1 MASMMRDFDWASTD
15 LGPPGSW
22 PQSLKTVVRIVLT
35 SRYAMWMAWGPN
47 LRFFC
52 NDAYLPTVGIKRDWV
67 LGSRSDKVWE
77 EIWPDIGP
85 RIERVLNT
93 GESTWDEGL
102 LLFLERLGF
111 PEETYH
117 TFSYSPLADDDGRI
131 SGMLCVV
138 TEVTERVVG
147 ERRLATLSELAG
159 GLASARAESEVLD
172 AIKEGMDAA
181 DKDVPFSLLYL
192 YDDQAALRLA
202 RASGIESGHP
212 ASPAVILPGG
222 PWPHDI
228 PDSGSLMVNDL
239 YAAVEAPLPRGFWDK
254 SPTQA
259 VILPIVVK
267 GQEKPVGC
275 FICGLNPYRKY
286 DEGYSSFIVL
296 LAGQI
301 SASLAGARAFEE
313 ERRRADALAEID
325 RAKTLF
331 FSNVSHEFRTPLT
344 LMLGPVQDALNDSS
358 ASALDPVQR
367 QRLDVAQRNSL
378 RLLKLVNTL
387 LDFSRIEAGRAN
399 ASFQPTDLSAFTA
412 ELASN
417 FHSATEKAGL
427 KLEIECEPLPQRVP
441 VDRDMWEKIVFNLL
455 SNAFKFTFAG
465 SISIRMRT
473 ADNGAELV
481 VHDTGVGIPPHEL
494 PRLFERF
501 HRVENQKGRS
511 FEGSGIG
518 LALVQELVKLHG
530 GSLIAESEV
539 GRGSSFKVSIP
550 FASDQHAADNLDSEP
565 VDVPAASR
573 AQAYV
578 EEALSWL
585 PPDSTT
591 KLAVSQQDVAGPD
604 VGGKTLHGRVLVA
617 DDNPD
622 MRAYIERLLG
632 AHWDVDT
639 VEDGNS
645 AIEAIRKS
653 PPDLVVTD
661 AMMPGLDGFGLLAAI
676 RNDPE
681 LRDLPVIM
689 LSARAG
695 EEARIEGLEAGAD
708 YYLTKPFSAREL
720 VAQVNANLTLA
731 RVRSEAARDLRASED
746 ALRRR
751 TTQFETLLNEAP
763 LGVYLVDADF
773 KIQAVNPTALPVF
786 GDIPN
791 LVGRDFGEVVRILW
805 PEDYADE
812 LVHLF
817 RNTLETGEP
826 FMTSEHIEERRDRKV
841 REYYEWRINRIPLP
855 EGRFGVVCYFRDIS
869 AQVRARQQREL
880 LINELNHRVKNTLAT
895 VQSIAAQTLKGAT
908 VPVTVKSALES
919 RLLSMAGAHDVLT
932 QQNWEGADLRNI
944 VEKAL
949 SPFTAPRREFDIY
962 GPVIRLLPKSALAV
976 AMAVHELATNA
987 AKYGAL
993 SNGSGRV
1000 SVHWTI
1006 AERDEG
1012 HLQIVWTE
1020 TGGPKVVAPS
1030 SKGFGSRLIERGLA
1044 GQLGGEAVID
1054 YRETG
1059 VVCRILAPLGTITGS
1074 VPDILS

>member
-1 MASMMRDFDWASTD
+1 MLEAPHPTVDKHGAPDFLAGSGEMASMMRDFDWASTD

-93 GESTWDEGL
+93 GEATWDEGL

-147 ERRLATLSELAG
+147 ERRLATLSKLAG
-159 GLASARAESEVLD
+159 RLASARAESEVLD

-192 YDDQAALRLA
+192 YDDQGALRLA

-212 ASPAVILPGG
+212 ASPVVILPGG
-222 PWPHDI
+222 PWPPDI
-228 PDSGSLMVNDL
+228 ADSGSPIVNDL
-239 YAAVEAPLPRGFWDK
+239 SAAVEAPLPRGFWDK
-254 SPTQA
+254 SPAQA

-286 DEGYSSFIVL
+286 DEGYSSFIEL

-399 ASFQPTDLSAFTA
+399 ANFQPTDLSGFTA

-441 VDRDMWEKIVFNLL
+441 VDRDMWEKIVLNLL
-455 SNAFKFTFAG
+455 SNAFKFTFEG
-465 SISIRMRT
+465 GISIRMRA

-481 VHDTGVGIPPHEL
+481 VRDTGVGIPSHEL

-530 GSLIAESEV
+530 GSLVADSEV
-539 GRGSSFKVSIP
+539 GKGS
-550 FASDQHAADNLDSEP
+550 
-565 VDVPAASR
+565 
-573 AQAYV
+573 
-578 EEALSWL
+578 
-585 PPDSTT
+585 
-591 KLAVSQQDVAGPD
+591 
-604 VGGKTLHGRVLVA
+604 
-617 DDNPD
+617 
-622 MRAYIERLLG
+622 
-632 AHWDVDT
+632 
-639 VEDGNS
+639 
-645 AIEAIRKS
+645 
-653 PPDLVVTD
+653 
-661 AMMPGLDGFGLLAAI
+661 
-676 RNDPE
+676 
-681 LRDLPVIM
+681 
-689 LSARAG
+689 
-695 EEARIEGLEAGAD
+695 
-708 YYLTKPFSAREL
+708 
-720 VAQVNANLTLA
+720 
-731 RVRSEAARDLRASED
+731 
-746 ALRRR
+746 
-751 TTQFETLLNEAP
+751 
-763 LGVYLVDADF
+763 
-773 KIQAVNPTALPVF
+773 
-786 GDIPN
+786 
-791 LVGRDFGEVVRILW
+791 
-805 PEDYADE
+805 
-812 LVHLF
+812 
-817 RNTLETGEP
+817 
-826 FMTSEHIEERRDRKV
+826 
-841 REYYEWRINRIPLP
+841 
-855 EGRFGVVCYFRDIS
+855 
-869 AQVRARQQREL
+869 
-880 LINELNHRVKNTLAT
+880 
-895 VQSIAAQTLKGAT
+895 
-908 VPVTVKSALES
+908 
-919 RLLSMAGAHDVLT
+919 
-932 QQNWEGADLRNI
+932 
-944 VEKAL
+944 
-949 SPFTAPRREFDIY
+949 
-962 GPVIRLLPKSALAV
+962 
-976 AMAVHELATNA
+976 
-987 AKYGAL
+987 
-993 SNGSGRV
+993 
-1000 SVHWTI
+1000 
-1006 AERDEG
+1006 
-1012 HLQIVWTE
+1012 
-1020 TGGPKVVAPS
+1020 
-1030 SKGFGSRLIERGLA
+1030 
-1044 GQLGGEAVID
+1044 
-1054 YRETG
+1054 
-1059 VVCRILAPLGTITGS
+1059 
-1074 VPDILS
+1074 

>member
-1 MASMMRDFDWASTD
+1 M
-15 LGPPGSW
+15 
-22 PQSLKTVVRIVLT
+22 T

-93 GESTWDEGL
+93 GEATWDEGL

-159 GLASARAESEVLD
+159 RLASARAELEVLD

-192 YDDQAALRLA
+192 YDDQGCLAA
-202 RASGIESGHP
+202 RARVRHRKRSAGFAGGDP
-212 ASPAVILPGG
+212 PGR
-222 PWPHDI
+222 PVAPDI

-239 YAAVEAPLPRGFWDK
+239 SAAVEAPLPRGFWDK

-286 DEGYSSFIVL
+286 DEGYSSFIEL

-399 ASFQPTDLSAFTA
+399 ANFQPTDLSGFTA

-455 SNAFKFTFAG
+455 SNAFKFTFEG
-465 SISIRMRT
+465 SISIRMRCGRAIRRAGRARYRRRHT
-473 ADNGAELV
+473 ARTNCRGFLSVFIALKTRRADRSRDPASVLRWCRNSSNFTAV
-481 VHDTGVGIPPHEL
+481 RWS
-494 PRLFERF
+494 PRAKSARD
-501 HRVENQKGRS
+501 RRS
-511 FEGSGIG
+511 RS
-518 LALVQELVKLHG
+518 ASP
-530 GSLIAESEV
+530 SLRTSVRPI
-539 GRGSSFKVSIP
+539 I
-550 FASDQHAADNLDSEP
+550 LISEP
-565 VDVPAASR
+565 
-573 AQAYV
+573 
-578 EEALSWL
+578 
-585 PPDSTT
+585 
-591 KLAVSQQDVAGPD
+591 AG
-604 VGGKTLHGRVLVA
+604 
-617 DDNPD
+617 
-622 MRAYIERLLG
+622 
-632 AHWDVDT
+632 
-639 VEDGNS
+639 
-645 AIEAIRKS
+645 
-653 PPDLVVTD
+653 
-661 AMMPGLDGFGLLAAI
+661 
-676 RNDPE
+676 
-681 LRDLPVIM
+681 RD
-689 LSARAG
+689 R
-695 EEARIEGLEAGAD
+695 R
-708 YYLTKPFSAREL
+708 
-720 VAQVNANLTLA
+720 
-731 RVRSEAARDLRASED
+731 LRA
-746 ALRRR
+746 
-751 TTQFETLLNEAP
+751 
-763 LGVYLVDADF
+763 
-773 KIQAVNPTALPVF
+773 
-786 GDIPN
+786 
-791 LVGRDFGEVVRILW
+791 
-805 PEDYADE
+805 
-812 LVHLF
+812 
-817 RNTLETGEP
+817 
-826 FMTSEHIEERRDRKV
+826 
-841 REYYEWRINRIPLP
+841 
-855 EGRFGVVCYFRDIS
+855 
-869 AQVRARQQREL
+869 
-880 LINELNHRVKNTLAT
+880 
-895 VQSIAAQTLKGAT
+895 
-908 VPVTVKSALES
+908 
-919 RLLSMAGAHDVLT
+919 
-932 QQNWEGADLRNI
+932 
-944 VEKAL
+944 
-949 SPFTAPRREFDIY
+949 
-962 GPVIRLLPKSALAV
+962 PKP
-976 AMAVHELATNA
+976 M
-987 AKYGAL
+987 
-993 SNGSGRV
+993 
-1000 SVHWTI
+1000 
-1006 AERDEG
+1006 
-1012 HLQIVWTE
+1012 
-1020 TGGPKVVAPS
+1020 
-1030 SKGFGSRLIERGLA
+1030 SKKH
-1044 GQLGGEAVID
+1044 
-1054 YRETG
+1054 
-1059 VVCRILAPLGTITGS
+1059 
-1074 VPDILS
+1074 